1 MKKIDV
7 LGPLGALVML
17 ASWIAF
23 REAKPLPGKL
33 EYYLAGG
40 AALIAVHLA
49 LRWEDIARGRGR
61 QLRYGSNMLVLVLAV
76 LGILGAANYLVN
88 RHTKRWDLTKNKRYS
103 LSDQTRKILGNL
115 KDEVKL
121 TYFQYTADMA
131 FGQDRLKQFESAS
144 AKLKV
149 EYVDPRRNP
158 TRARA
163 YGVDRV
169 PTLVLERGAQRET
182 VQGESEQEIVNGLIK
197 VTREGK
203 KSVCFAEG
211 EGEKDIDDSSERGF
225 SAAKS
230 LLEKSQYGTQK
241 VILLREKKVPEN
253 CTILVVSGPQKDLLP
268 QAVDPIRDFVKA
280 GGKAFVMVDPEF
292 QEPYSNL
299 TGLLRDWNLETRKDV
314 VVDVSGIGQLFGTGE
329 LTPIAAQYPY
339 HEITRDFRVMTAY
352 HEARSLEP
360 GSGTKEGVFAQK
372 LVETSSASWAESDLA
387 LKGPVDAKG
396 KDDRQGPISLA
407 AVATV
412 RPPEPSPSPSPAASP
427 SPSPSPSPSASP
439 GEGEQEE
446 KPEEKKPEGRVV
458 AFGDSD
464 WASNA
469 LLGFQGNKDLFLN
482 AIAWLSQD
490 TDLISIRPRE
500 PDDQRLFL
508 TANQSQNVWLFSV
521 ILIPG
526 LFVAMGIGAWWRR
539 R

>member
-1 MKKIDV
+1 MKKIDI

-40 AALIAVHLA
+40 ALLVAVHLA

-61 QLRYGSNMLVLVLAV
+61 QLRYGGNMAVMVLAV
-76 LGILGAANYLVN
+76 LGILGTANYLAN
-88 RHTKRWDLTKNKRYS
+88 RHSKRWDLTKNRRYS
-103 LSDQTRKILGNL
+103 LSEQTRKILGAL
-115 KDEVKL
+115 KSDVKL
-121 TYFQYTADMA
+121 SYFQRSADMA
-131 FGQDRLKQFESAS
+131 AGQDRLKQYEAESS
-144 AKLKV
+144 KLKV
-149 EYVDPRRNP
+149 EYVDPLRNP
-158 TRARA
+158 AKARE
-163 YGVDRV
+163 YGIERV
-169 PTLVLERGAQRET
+169 PTLVLEHAGKRET
-182 VQGESEQEIVNGLIK
+182 LQGDSEQEISNGLIK

-203 KSVCFAEG
+203 KTVCFAEG
-211 EGEKDIDDSSERGF
+211 EGEKDIEDSSDRGF

-241 VILLREKKVPEN
+241 VVLLREKKVPEN
-253 CTILVVSGPQKDLLP
+253 CTMLVVAGPEKDLLP

-292 QEPYSNL
+292 KEAYPNL
-299 TGLLRDWNLETRKDV
+299 GGLLRDWNLETRKDV

-329 LTPIAAQYPY
+329 LTPIATQYPF
-339 HEITRDFRVMTAY
+339 HEITRDFRVMTAF

-360 GSGTKEGVFAQK
+360 GTGTKEGVFAQK
-372 LVETSSASWAESDLA
+372 LVETSPASWAEGDLA
-387 LKGPVDAKG
+387 LKAPVDAKG
-396 KDDRQGPISLA
+396 KDDRQGPIALA
-407 AVATV
+407 AVVTV
-412 RPPEPSPSPSPAASP
+412 RAPEPSPSPEA

-439 GEGEQEE
+439 SPGEEE
-446 KPEEKKPEGRVV
+446 KAEEKKPEGRVV

-464 WASNA
+464 WASNT

-482 AIAWLSQD
+482 AVAWLSQD

-508 TANQSQNVWLFSV
+508 TANQSQNVWLVSV
-521 ILIPG
+521 ILLPG
-526 LFVAMGIGAWWRR
+526 LFVALGIGAWWRR

>member
-7 LGPLGALVML
+7 LSPLGVLVML

-40 AALIAVHLA
+40 ALLIAVHLA
-49 LRWEDIARGRGR
+49 LRWEDVARGRGR
-61 QLRYGSNMLVLVLAV
+61 QLRYGSNMAVLILAV

-88 RHTKRWDLTKNKRYS
+88 RHSKRWDLTKNKRYS
-103 LSDQTRKILGNL
+103 LSDQTRKILGGL
-115 KDEVKL
+115 KQDVKV
-121 TYFQYTADMA
+121 TYFQASRDMS

-144 AKLKV
+144 PKLKV
-149 EYVDPRRNP
+149 EYVDPLRNP
-158 TRARA
+158 SKAREYA
-163 YGVDRV
+163 VERV
-169 PTLVLERGAQRET
+169 PTLVLEHAGKRET
-182 VQGESEQEIVNGLIK
+182 VQGESEQEIANGLIK

-203 KSVCFAEG
+203 KTVCFAEG
-211 EGEKDIDDSSERGF
+211 EGEKDLDDSSDHGF

-292 QEPYSNL
+292 KDAYPNL

-339 HEITRDFRVMTAY
+339 HEITRDFRVMTAF
-352 HEARSLEP
+352 HEARSVEP

-372 LVETSSASWAESDLA
+372 LVETSNASWAESDLA

-396 KDDRQGPISLA
+396 KDDKQGPISLA

-412 RPPEPSPSPSPAASP
+412 RGPEPSPSPSPSPAAAPSPGASP
-427 SPSPSPSPSASP
+427 SPD
-439 GEGEQEE
+439 EE
-446 KPEEKKPEGRVV
+446 KPEEQKPEGRVV

-482 AIAWLSQD
+482 AVAWLSQD
-490 TDLISIRPRE
+490 TDLIAIRPRE

-508 TANQSQNVWLFSV
+508 TANQSQNVWLLSV

-526 LFVAMGIGAWWRR
+526 LFVAMGISAWWRR